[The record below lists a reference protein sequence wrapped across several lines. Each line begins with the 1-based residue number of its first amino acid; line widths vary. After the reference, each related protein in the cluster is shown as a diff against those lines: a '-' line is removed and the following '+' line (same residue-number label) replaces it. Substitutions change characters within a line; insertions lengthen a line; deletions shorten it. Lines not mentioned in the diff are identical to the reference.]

1 MDSNALIPSGFST
14 QGTIDWVSLADK
26 TVSVSLGIL
35 SRCSAAGV
43 DPYTLAVGGIV
54 TKKLVLS
61 PQGHRNIQDALA
73 QLKSY
78 SGFGNV
84 LWFGFGVRSLV
95 RTLGMRDEWRSL
107 LAYCACLSE
116 CFPEEYAAE
125 VVHDLV
131 VAHHSP
137 EEMTPS
143 VGEWL
148 MVIKACA
155 GCVST
160 TKFPVLAEG
169 FMRLALPAARAA
181 SGKFSEVPHKIQ
193 PQARDLN
200 NAVIALSHVAS
211 GDLSRV
217 AIVADTVAAGWIAAV
232 AKWLFNLSIAF
243 EDSAGQVVYCDSSMA
258 DQAQVVIQ
266 SNEDGK
272 SKDRALTLASQT
284 YFLNGASD
292 FVRRGQM
299 SITGRLQWDTCLQST
314 FGQDF
319 DDLISHPTDVGAFI
333 GSAARIYTGIVRA
346 EPGISVAALSR
357 HAAYFAN
364 SHGSGLIRNTLKWFP
379 EMKPCGPSMEQS
391 ARLSLEDAVAE
402 YEKQRLRLQ
411 DHCQCWSKTV
421 DGKRYH
427 ARSYCLVELANTILW
442 LSQHLAG
449 LDVDPELLPT
459 RTGIEAAHSEIFRI
473 SHSQSLPIAG
483 PISQVWKNGKDQ
495 YTHLEEIKA
504 GMGNR
509 LAAAMTLFTGQRPS
523 DFDATA
529 SALSSKGICAYFD
542 VLCDI
547 SLDRDSVGLV
557 HVVPGQLGRN
567 QRSFRAVVDQSS
579 QSTYPASAKQAV
591 AIMPL
596 LENVSMMVT
605 EGVDSL
611 RVAYILSANQQDPQ
625 RASIRIQC
633 GPRDIV
639 QSICAGRGRIRFPCP
654 KYQCQDEMASIRR
667 DIEENDQERPLLT
680 LKVNGKKMYRYG
692 GVEAKTLG
700 RVGAL
705 LLNANFVASWPE
717 PITPHCIFS
726 DSDCMDCCV
735 YQIGMQDTDNFPLI
749 I

>member
-1 MDSNALIPSGFST
+1 MDSNSLIPSGFST
-14 QGTIDWVSLADK
+14 QGTIDWVTLADK

-43 DPYTLAVGGIV
+43 DPYTLAVGGVV

-61 PQGHRNIQDALA
+61 PQGHRNIQDALTK
-73 QLKSY
+73 LKSY

-131 VAHHSP
+131 VAHHPP

-169 FMRLALPAARAA
+169 FMRLALPAAKAA
-181 SGKFSEVPHKIQ
+181 SGRFSEVPHKIQ

-200 NAVIALSHVAS
+200 NAVIALSRITS

-217 AIVADTVAAGWIAAV
+217 TIVADTVAAGWIAAI

-243 EDSAGQVVYCDSSMA
+243 EDSAHQPVYCDSSTA

-266 SNEDGK
+266 SHEDGE
-272 SKDRALTLASQT
+272 SKNQALTLASET

-299 SITGRLQWDTCLQST
+299 PITGRLQWDTCLQST
-314 FGQDF
+314 FGRDF
-319 DDLISHPTDVGAFI
+319 DDLISHSTDVGALI

-346 EPGISVAALSR
+346 ESGISVAALSR
-357 HAAYFAN
+357 HATYFSD
-364 SHGSGLIRNTLKWFP
+364 SHGQGLIRNTLKWFP

-391 ARLSLEDAVAE
+391 SRLSLGDAIAE
-402 YEKQRLRLQ
+402 YSKQRFRLRE
-411 DHCQCWSKTV
+411 HCQCWSKAV
-421 DGKRYH
+421 DGRRYH
-427 ARSYCLVELANTILW
+427 VRPYCFVELGDTILR
-442 LSQHLAG
+442 LSQLLAG

-459 RTGIEAAHSEIFRI
+459 RSGIEAAHFDRVFRVD
-473 SHSQSLPIAG
+473 QSLPMVG
-483 PISQVWKNGKDQ
+483 PISQVWKSGKDD
-495 YTHLEEIKA
+495 YTHLEEIRV
-504 GMGNR
+504 GMGHR
-509 LAAAMTLFTGQRPS
+509 LAAAMALFTGQRSS
-523 DFDATA
+523 DFDLTA

-547 SLDRDSVGLV
+547 SLDRDSVGLI

-579 QSTYPASAKQAV
+579 ISTFPTSPKQAV
-591 AIMPL
+591 AIMPF
-596 LENVSMMVT
+596 LENASMTVT
-605 EGVDSL
+605 ECVDSL
-611 RVAYILSANQQDPQ
+611 RVAYILSANQHDLQ

-633 GPRDIV
+633 GPRHII

-654 KYQCQDEMASIRR
+654 KYQCPDEIASIRT
-667 DIEENDQERPLLT
+667 DIEENDQERPLIT
-680 LKVNGKKMYRYG
+680 LKVNGKGLYRYG
-692 GVEAKTLG
+692 GIEAKTLG
-700 RVGAL
+700 KVGAL
-705 LLNANFVASWPE
+705 LLNAKFVASWPE
-717 PITPHCIFS
+717 PITPYCIFS

-735 YQIGMQDTDNFPLI
+735 YQFGMQDTDNTPLLI
-749 I
+749 